1 MPDKKIFGNTGPDNP
16 DLPLSTFDKSFTNN
30 LSARFGR
37 VYPVLVD
44 MACPH
49 STYHITPHVAF
60 DMMPTVSPV
69 QANIRCHV
77 SYYKVPLRILMRNYQ
92 DFFSRVGDH
101 KLPYIKR
108 TENWCETGSLA
119 DYMGIPS
126 QRYQADSSES
136 GLNFGRYGYTKFGYL
151 NGKDVVGLPFGQ
163 LFHQSLINAAPS
175 SPVDNSDFNVIGAK
189 LDQPLADGVISLPFF
204 ISNTDTVPTN
214 SSFQGYSLELL
225 ALKVSRF
232 EQTLPESVNFGVNGY
247 SFDVATTYK
256 RGQILQCVNGHLGR
270 DNDPASGTSYPYADL
285 EPGKFALDNAG
296 FVTRTTSGYSYKQGR
311 FVFRLSDNFLSELN
325 NMFESQIGSDV
336 FLLVGWSTRSTAEAL
351 FGQNSKLFPSVS
363 LATHVGLSAPIVTT
377 QTTGQTTKENVSD
390 ILMEFQPPYR
400 GLNGLGSC
408 RYLQYYNKAGEENPF
423 VAQVV
428 DGQVQD
434 PKLPISAFAFRAYE
448 FLHNYFFR
456 NERVDPF
463 MKLDPETGEMVET
476 YNQFIT
482 NDGDGADSTTPV
494 DFFTAPYEYDLFTTC
509 QKSPQFGNAPLV
521 GITTND
527 SGDTADILM
536 RGQRLLDNG
545 QTENFDYTISVKLG
559 DDARILQISNYDEV
573 ADKTSVMRLNE
584 AIRYGI
590 SINDF
595 RSVNAFQI
603 MQERFLK
610 AGYQYKDLV
619 KEFFGTTA
627 PVGENYPEYL
637 GGITREVSVSKIQNL
652 AKSSDAALGE
662 FAGTGQVS
670 GHGERVE
677 CFCSE
682 WSIIMGLMWFSVTP
696 VYSQHLDKHFL
707 YNSYLDFY
715 NPALMS
721 IGPQP
726 VYKYQLAPLQLP
738 RDANGKIDEEHL
750 YDVFGYNRPW
760 SDMVSRQDE
769 AHGEFRSTM
778 YSYLLQRLFYN
789 APSLG
794 HDFLHMDPS
803 DLTDIFSYMVD
814 TDKFYG
820 AIRHEMF
827 VKMPMPKVSLPR
839 II

>member
-126 QRYQADSSES
+126 QRYQPDSYES
-136 GLNFGRYGYTKFGYL
+136 GLNFGRFGYTTFDVM
-151 NGKDVVGLPFGQ
+151 NGRDVVGVKFGH
-163 LFHQSLINAAPS
+163 LFHNTLVSR
-175 SPVDNSDFNVIGAK
+175 SPTNPNSYSDYNVIGAK
-189 LDQPLADGVISLPFF
+189 LEQPLSDGLINLPYFLSASEQIITNASF
-204 ISNTDTVPTN
+204 TV
-214 SSFQGYSLELL
+214 SMRLL
-225 ALKVSRF
+225 AVRVSRF
-232 EQTLPESVNFGVNGY
+232 DQYVNVPLPGNGI
-247 SFDVATTYK
+247 SGGFDDTAMIS
-256 RGQILQCVNGHLGR
+256 RGEVLQCVNGSLTK
-270 DNDPASGTSYPYADL
+270 DGTPSTGTVYPYNDL
-285 EPGKFALDNAG
+285 EPGKYALDDSG
-296 FVTRTTSGYSYKQGR
+296 FVLRQSGSHQYKQGR
-311 FVFRLSDNFLSELN
+311 VVIRMSDNFLSELN
-325 NMFESQIGSDV
+325 KMFDSEVGTDV
-336 FLLVGWSTRSTAEAL
+336 YLLIGWSTSTTAESQL
-351 FGQNSKLFPSVS
+351 GQNSLLWPSVGLNS
-363 LATHVGLSAPIVTT
+363 TVGLSAPIVTT
-377 QTTGQTTKENVSD
+377 QITGQTSKENVSD

-408 RYLQYYNKAGEENPF
+408 HYLQYYNKAGDENPF

-428 DGQVQD
+428 DGVVQD

-545 QTENFDYTISVKLG
+545 QTENFDYTISVRLG

-769 AHGEFRSTM
+769 AHGEFRSSM

-794 HDFLHMDPS
+794 HDFLHMDPA